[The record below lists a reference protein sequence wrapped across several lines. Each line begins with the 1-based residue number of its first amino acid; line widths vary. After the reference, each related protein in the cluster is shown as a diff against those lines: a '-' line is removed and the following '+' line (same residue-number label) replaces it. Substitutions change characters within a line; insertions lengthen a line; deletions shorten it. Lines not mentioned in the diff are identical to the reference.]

1 MNMHLI
7 LSGSNRITNTKIKEL
22 VDLKNE
28 TIYFDLNFSTIKD
41 ILKEATYV
49 SLFKDKKNIIAFN
62 TQQLNDKSYPDD
74 LNLLAEYSEN
84 ENEETTIIF
93 VSSEKCS
100 LKNPVY
106 SILKKTNN
114 IYDFL
119 KVKTDINK
127 DIQDYCIK
135 NKYSIGTQA
144 INELKKHLN
153 NNYDLIMNELDKLFL
168 FYDSPQEIKPEAIT
182 KNCSKVADDN
192 NFKFVDLVVG
202 KKYKSSFEYLD
213 ELLVNKVEPLNL
225 FSLLLR
231 EFRIMFLFKTCE
243 KYNVSSNDIIKR
255 YNLKEWQIDKAYRNA
270 SNYKYE
276 ELKKIM
282 LLFSTYDYKFKA
294 GKVLKDNF
302 LNVFLLELFS

>member
-93 VSSEKCS
+93 VSSERCS

-106 SILKKTNN
+106 SVLKKTNN
-114 IYDFL
+114 I
-119 KVKTDINK
+119 
-127 DIQDYCIK
+127 
-135 NKYSIGTQA
+135 
-144 INELKKHLN
+144 
-153 NNYDLIMNELDKLFL
+153 
-168 FYDSPQEIKPEAIT
+168 
-182 KNCSKVADDN
+182 
-192 NFKFVDLVVG
+192 
-202 KKYKSSFEYLD
+202 
-213 ELLVNKVEPLNL
+213 
-225 FSLLLR
+225 
-231 EFRIMFLFKTCE
+231 
-243 KYNVSSNDIIKR
+243 
-255 YNLKEWQIDKAYRNA
+255 
-270 SNYKYE
+270 
-276 ELKKIM
+276 
-282 LLFSTYDYKFKA
+282 
-294 GKVLKDNF
+294 
-302 LNVFLLELFS
+302 